1 MALELEGEGEGE
13 ELLDMSDHSLQGGQG
28 AERAS
33 RAPETHKGHA
43 LRGSSSSLSTFACE
57 ILVLPWH
64 GSHWVEEMLLH
75 GSAANEDVESWAQDV
90 MGRIPA

>member
-1 MALELEGEGEGE
+1 M
-13 ELLDMSDHSLQGGQG
+13 
-28 AERAS
+28 ERAS
-33 RAPETHKGHA
+33 PGPEMHKGHA

-75 GSAANEDVESWAQDV
+75 GSASGEEVGSLAQDFI
-90 MGRIPA
+90 GRIPA